1 VRFDYTD
8 AFANNHNLEFIA
20 RVSQMQRLQIDTV
33 EWERKRRMVKKKQ
46 TKLNNANT
54 STNSNINTNNSNSNN
69 D

>member
-1 VRFDYTD
+1 MRFDYSD

-46 TKLNNANT
+46 TKLNANT
-54 STNSNINTNNSNSNN
+54 STNNNVNNNNSNSNI